1 MLLLL
6 LVIAQRKARERRSG
20 LASWFEET
28 GFGPIVDARCKP
40 TVLTAYCYSRCKIL
54 ILEEVPWFLDLY
66 TWVVGEGEIN
76 SVLEKKI

>member
-1 MLLLL
+1 M
-6 LVIAQRKARERRSG
+6 
-20 LASWFEET
+20 
-28 GFGPIVDARCKP
+28 DARCKP

-76 SVLEKKI
+76 SVLEKKNIAK